1 MEVILLRDV
10 PNLGKAGDVKKV
22 AGGYARNYLIPKGWA
37 VPATKG
43 NLKALAERERI
54 RKERAEQLRQAA
66 RDAAAKLNGQTVVI
80 QGRTAPNSTKLFG
93 AVTADAIALAIEQQ
107 YGVRVDKRII
117 DLLEPIKMVGTYT
130 VPIRWEADIEATI
143 TVEVQSRGEAQ
154 E

>member
-10 PNLGKAGDVKKV
+10 PNLGKAGDIKKV

-43 NLKALAERERI
+43 NLKARAERERV

-66 RDAAAKLNGQTVVI
+66 QAAAAKLNGQTVVL

-93 AVTADAIALAIEQQ
+93 AITAEAIARAIEQQ
-107 YGVRVDKRII
+107 HGVRVDKRLI
-117 DLLEPIKMVGTYT
+117 DLLEPIKMAGTYS
-130 VPIRWEADIEATI
+130 VPIRWEADIEATV
-143 TVEVQSRGEAQ
+143 TVEVRPSGEA

>member
-10 PNLGKAGDVKKV
+10 PNLGKAGDIKKV

-43 NLKALAERERI
+43 NLKARAERERV

-66 RDAAAKLNGQTVVI
+66 QEAAAKLNGQTVVL

-93 AVTADAIALAIEQQ
+93 AITAEAIARAIEQQ
-107 YGVRVDKRII
+107 YGVRVDKRLI
-117 DLLEPIKMVGTYT
+117 DLLEPIKMAGTYS

-143 TVEVQSRGEAQ
+143 TVEVQPSGEA